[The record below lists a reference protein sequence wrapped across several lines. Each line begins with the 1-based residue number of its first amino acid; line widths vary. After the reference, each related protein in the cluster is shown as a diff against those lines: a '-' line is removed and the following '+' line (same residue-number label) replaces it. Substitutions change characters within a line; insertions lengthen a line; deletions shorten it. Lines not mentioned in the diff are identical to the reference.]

1 MALINCPECKKKIS
15 ETASKCPNCGYKIK
29 ANKIKHNITK
39 NNIYVIT
46 VFIII
51 FVIVISIS
59 NYSKK
64 DNNNTLTTTTTET
77 ISKNYYDIINNLS
90 LLKKEIVIIGDI
102 KLNLDIDETIS
113 GYKEQSSEIKKV
125 IIKDNKIYE
134 INNGIETLSDLID
147 DASYLNPTELIKYL
161 LNNKS
166 IKTTENNNNIYKY
179 NDLTVYVENEKI
191 TKVVFNNGYEINYN

>member
-1 MALINCPECKKKIS
+1 MKK
-15 ETASKCPNCGYKIK
+15 
-29 ANKIKHNITK
+29 NKK
-39 NNIYVIT
+39 NNNEEKMENFLDVLIRNYKT
-46 VFIII
+46 VPGVKIVLKLALYFIFIII
-51 FVIVISIS
+51 FVIVISVS

-113 GYKEQSSEIKKV
+113 GYEEQSSDIKKV

-134 INNGIETLSDLID
+134 INNEIETLCNLID

>member
-1 MALINCPECKKKIS
+1 MKK
-15 ETASKCPNCGYKIK
+15 
-29 ANKIKHNITK
+29 NKK
-39 NNIYVIT
+39 NNNEEKMENFLDVLIRNYKT
-46 VFIII
+46 VPGVKIVLKLALYFIFIII
-51 FVIVISIS
+51 FVIVISVS

-90 LLKKEIVIIGDI
+90 LLKKETVIIGDI
-102 KLNLDIDETIS
+102 NLNLYIDETIS

-125 IIKDNKIYE
+125 VIKDNKIYE

>member
-1 MALINCPECKKKIS
+1 MKK
-15 ETASKCPNCGYKIK
+15 
-29 ANKIKHNITK
+29 NKK
-39 NNIYVIT
+39 NNNEEKMENFLDVLIRNYKT
-46 VFIII
+46 VPGVKIVLKLALYFIFIII
-51 FVIVISIS
+51 FVIVISVS

-64 DNNNTLTTTTTET
+64 DNNNNTLTTTTTEA

-134 INNGIETLSDLID
+134 ITNGIETLSDLID

>member
-1 MALINCPECKKKIS
+1 MKK
-15 ETASKCPNCGYKIK
+15 
-29 ANKIKHNITK
+29 NKK
-39 NNIYVIT
+39 NNNEEKMENFLDVLIRNYKT
-46 VFIII
+46 VPGVKIVLKLALYFIFIII
-51 FVIVISIS
+51 FVIVISVS

-64 DNNNTLTTTTTET
+64 DNNNNNTLTTTTTEA

-125 IIKDNKIYE
+125 VIKDNKIYE

>member
-1 MALINCPECKKKIS
+1 MKK
-15 ETASKCPNCGYKIK
+15 
-29 ANKIKHNITK
+29 NKK
-39 NNIYVIT
+39 NNNEEKMENFLDVLIRNYKT
-46 VFIII
+46 VPGVKIVLKLALYFIFIII
-51 FVIVISIS
+51 FVIVISVS

-113 GYKEQSSEIKKV
+113 GYEEQSSEIKKV

-134 INNGIETLSDLID
+134 INNGIETLSNLID

-179 NDLTVYVENEKI
+179 NDLAVYVENEKI

>member
-1 MALINCPECKKKIS
+1 MKKNKKNNNEEKMENFLDVLIRN
-15 ETASKCPNCGYKIK
+15 YKIVPGV
-29 ANKIKHNITK
+29 KIVLKLALYFI
-39 NNIYVIT
+39 
-46 VFIII
+46 FIII

-113 GYKEQSSEIKKV
+113 GYEEQSSEIKKV

-134 INNGIETLSDLID
+134 INNGIETLSNLID

>member
-1 MALINCPECKKKIS
+1 MKK
-15 ETASKCPNCGYKIK
+15 
-29 ANKIKHNITK
+29 NKK
-39 NNIYVIT
+39 NNNEEKMENFLDVLIRNYKT
-46 VFIII
+46 VPGVKIVLKLALYFIFIII
-51 FVIVISIS
+51 FVIVISVS

-113 GYKEQSSEIKKV
+113 GYEEQSSEIKKV

-134 INNGIETLSDLID
+134 INNGIETLNNLID

-179 NDLTVYVENEKI
+179 NDLIVYVENEKI

>member
-1 MALINCPECKKKIS
+1 MKK
-15 ETASKCPNCGYKIK
+15 
-29 ANKIKHNITK
+29 NKK
-39 NNIYVIT
+39 NNNEETMENFLDVLIRNYKT
-46 VFIII
+46 VPGVKIVLKLALYFIFIII

>member
-1 MALINCPECKKKIS
+1 MKK
-15 ETASKCPNCGYKIK
+15 
-29 ANKIKHNITK
+29 NKK
-39 NNIYVIT
+39 NNNEEKMENFLDVLIRNYKT
-46 VFIII
+46 VPGVKIVLKLALYFIFIII
-51 FVIVISIS
+51 FVIVISVS

-90 LLKKEIVIIGDI
+90 LSKKEIVIIGDI

-113 GYKEQSSEIKKV
+113 GYEEQSSEIKKV

-134 INNGIETLSDLID
+134 INNGIETLSNLID

-191 TKVVFNNGYEINYN
+191 TKVVFYNGYEINYN

>member
-1 MALINCPECKKKIS
+1 MKK
-15 ETASKCPNCGYKIK
+15 
-29 ANKIKHNITK
+29 NKK
-39 NNIYVIT
+39 NNNEEKMENFLDVLIRNYKT
-46 VFIII
+46 VPGVKIVLKLALYFIFIII
-51 FVIVISIS
+51 FVIVISVS

-113 GYKEQSSEIKKV
+113 GYEEQSSEIKKV

-134 INNGIETLSDLID
+134 INNGIETLSNLMD

-179 NDLTVYVENEKI
+179 YDLTVYVENEKI

>member
-1 MALINCPECKKKIS
+1 MKK
-15 ETASKCPNCGYKIK
+15 
-29 ANKIKHNITK
+29 NKK
-39 NNIYVIT
+39 NNNEEKMENFLDVLIRNYKT
-46 VFIII
+46 VSGVKIVLKLALYFIFIII
-51 FVIVISIS
+51 FVIVISVS

-113 GYKEQSSEIKKV
+113 GYEEQSSEIKKV

-134 INNGIETLSDLID
+134 INNGIETLSNLID

>member
-1 MALINCPECKKKIS
+1 MKK
-15 ETASKCPNCGYKIK
+15 
-29 ANKIKHNITK
+29 NKK
-39 NNIYVIT
+39 NNNEEKMENFLDVLIRNYKT
-46 VFIII
+46 VPGVKIVLKLALYFIFIII

-64 DNNNTLTTTTTET
+64 DNNNTLTTTTTEI

-113 GYKEQSSEIKKV
+113 GYEEQSSEIKKV

-134 INNGIETLSDLID
+134 INNGIETLSNLID

>member
-1 MALINCPECKKKIS
+1 MKK
-15 ETASKCPNCGYKIK
+15 
-29 ANKIKHNITK
+29 NKK
-39 NNIYVIT
+39 NNNEEKMENFLDVLIRNYKT
-46 VFIII
+46 VPGVKIVLKLALYFIFIII
-51 FVIVISIS
+51 FVIVISVS

-113 GYKEQSSEIKKV
+113 GYEEQSSEIKKV

-134 INNGIETLSDLID
+134 INNGIETLSNLID

>member
-1 MALINCPECKKKIS
+1 MKK
-15 ETASKCPNCGYKIK
+15 
-29 ANKIKHNITK
+29 NKK
-39 NNIYVIT
+39 NNNEEKMENFLDVLIRNYKT
-46 VFIII
+46 VPGVKIVLKLALYFIFIII
-51 FVIVISIS
+51 FVIVISVS

-64 DNNNTLTTTTTET
+64 DNNNNTLTTTTTEA

-125 IIKDNKIYE
+125 VIKDNKIYE

-166 IKTTENNNNIYKY
+166 IKTTENNNNICKY

>member
-1 MALINCPECKKKIS
+1 MKK
-15 ETASKCPNCGYKIK
+15 
-29 ANKIKHNITK
+29 NKK
-39 NNIYVIT
+39 NNNEEKMENFLDVLIRNYKT
-46 VFIII
+46 VPGVKIVLKLALYFIFIII

-77 ISKNYYDIINNLS
+77 ISKNYYDIINSLS

-113 GYKEQSSEIKKV
+113 GYKEQSSDIKKV

-134 INNGIETLSDLID
+134 INNEIETLSDLID

>member
-1 MALINCPECKKKIS
+1 MKK
-15 ETASKCPNCGYKIK
+15 
-29 ANKIKHNITK
+29 NKK
-39 NNIYVIT
+39 NNNEEKMENFLDVLIRNYKT
-46 VFIII
+46 VPGVKIVLKLTLYFIFIII
-51 FVIVISIS
+51 FVIVISVS

-113 GYKEQSSEIKKV
+113 GYEEQSSEIKKV
-125 IIKDNKIYE
+125 MIKDNKIYE
-134 INNGIETLSDLID
+134 INNGIETLSNLID

>member
-1 MALINCPECKKKIS
+1 MKK
-15 ETASKCPNCGYKIK
+15 
-29 ANKIKHNITK
+29 NKK
-39 NNIYVIT
+39 NNNEEKMENFLDVLIRNYKT
-46 VFIII
+46 VPGVKIVLKLALYFIFIII
-51 FVIVISIS
+51 FVIVISVS

-113 GYKEQSSEIKKV
+113 GYEEQSSEIKKV

-134 INNGIETLSDLID
+134 INNGIETLSNLID

-179 NDLTVYVENEKI
+179 NDLIVYVENEKI

>member
-1 MALINCPECKKKIS
+1 MKK
-15 ETASKCPNCGYKIK
+15 
-29 ANKIKHNITK
+29 NKK
-39 NNIYVIT
+39 NNNEEKMENFLDVLIRNYKT
-46 VFIII
+46 VPGVKIVLKLALYFIFIII
-51 FVIVISIS
+51 FVIVISVS

-113 GYKEQSSEIKKV
+113 GYEEQSSEIKKV

-134 INNGIETLSDLID
+134 INNGIETLSNLID

-179 NDLTVYVENEKI
+179 NYLIVYVENEKI

>member
-1 MALINCPECKKKIS
+1 MKK
-15 ETASKCPNCGYKIK
+15 
-29 ANKIKHNITK
+29 NKK
-39 NNIYVIT
+39 NNNEEKMENFLDVLIRNYKT
-46 VFIII
+46 VPGVKIVLKLALYFIFIII
-51 FVIVISIS
+51 FVIVISVS

-102 KLNLDIDETIS
+102 KLNLDINETIS
-113 GYKEQSSEIKKV
+113 GYEEQSSEIKKV

-134 INNGIETLSDLID
+134 INNGIETLSNLID

>member
-1 MALINCPECKKKIS
+1 MKK
-15 ETASKCPNCGYKIK
+15 
-29 ANKIKHNITK
+29 NKK
-39 NNIYVIT
+39 NNNEEKMENFLDVLIRNYKT
-46 VFIII
+46 VPGVKIVLKLALYFIFIII

-113 GYKEQSSEIKKV
+113 GYEEQSSEIKKV

-134 INNGIETLSDLID
+134 INNGIETLSNLMD

>member
-1 MALINCPECKKKIS
+1 MKK
-15 ETASKCPNCGYKIK
+15 
-29 ANKIKHNITK
+29 NKK
-39 NNIYVIT
+39 NNNEEKMENFLDVLIRNYKT
-46 VFIII
+46 VPGVKIVLKLALYFIFIII

-64 DNNNTLTTTTTET
+64 DNNNTLTTTTTEA

-113 GYKEQSSEIKKV
+113 GYEEQSSEIKKV

-134 INNGIETLSDLID
+134 INNGIETLSNLID

-179 NDLTVYVENEKI
+179 NDLAVYVENEKI

>member
-1 MALINCPECKKKIS
+1 MKK
-15 ETASKCPNCGYKIK
+15 
-29 ANKIKHNITK
+29 NKK
-39 NNIYVIT
+39 NNNEEKMENFLDVLIRNYKT
-46 VFIII
+46 VPGVKIVLKLALYFIFIII
-51 FVIVISIS
+51 FVIVISVS

-64 DNNNTLTTTTTET
+64 DNNTLTTTTTEA

-179 NDLTVYVENEKI
+179 NDLTAYVENEKI

>member
-1 MALINCPECKKKIS
+1 MKK
-15 ETASKCPNCGYKIK
+15 
-29 ANKIKHNITK
+29 NKK
-39 NNIYVIT
+39 NNNEEKMENFLDVLIRNYKT
-46 VFIII
+46 VPGVKIVLKLALYFIFIII

-113 GYKEQSSEIKKV
+113 GYEEQSSEIKKV

-179 NDLTVYVENEKI
+179 NDLTVYVENEEI

>member
-1 MALINCPECKKKIS
+1 MKK
-15 ETASKCPNCGYKIK
+15 
-29 ANKIKHNITK
+29 NKK
-39 NNIYVIT
+39 NNNEEKMENFLDVLIRNYKT
-46 VFIII
+46 VPGVKIVLKLALYFIFIII
-51 FVIVISIS
+51 FVLVISVS

-77 ISKNYYDIINNLS
+77 ISKNYYDIINSLS

-113 GYKEQSSEIKKV
+113 SYKEQSSDIKKV

>member
-1 MALINCPECKKKIS
+1 MKK
-15 ETASKCPNCGYKIK
+15 
-29 ANKIKHNITK
+29 NKK
-39 NNIYVIT
+39 NNNEEKMENFLDVLIRNYKT
-46 VFIII
+46 VPGVKIVLKLALYFIFIII

-64 DNNNTLTTTTTET
+64 DNNNNNNNTLTTTTTET

-102 KLNLDIDETIS
+102 KLNLDINETIS
-113 GYKEQSSEIKKV
+113 GYEEQSSEIKKV

>member
-1 MALINCPECKKKIS
+1 MKK
-15 ETASKCPNCGYKIK
+15 
-29 ANKIKHNITK
+29 NKK
-39 NNIYVIT
+39 NNNEEKMENFLDVLIRNYKT
-46 VFIII
+46 VPGVKIVLKLALYFIFIII
-51 FVIVISIS
+51 FVIVISVS

-64 DNNNTLTTTTTET
+64 DNNNNNNTLTTTTTEA

-113 GYKEQSSEIKKV
+113 GYEEQSSEIKKV

-179 NDLTVYVENEKI
+179 NDLIVYVENEKI

>member
-1 MALINCPECKKKIS
+1 MKK
-15 ETASKCPNCGYKIK
+15 
-29 ANKIKHNITK
+29 NKK
-39 NNIYVIT
+39 NNNEEKMENFLDVLIRNYKT
-46 VFIII
+46 VPGVKIVLKLALYFIFIII

-102 KLNLDIDETIS
+102 KLNLDINETIS
-113 GYKEQSSEIKKV
+113 GYEEQSSEIKKV

>member
-1 MALINCPECKKKIS
+1 MKK
-15 ETASKCPNCGYKIK
+15 
-29 ANKIKHNITK
+29 NKK
-39 NNIYVIT
+39 NNNEEKMENFLDVLIRNYKT
-46 VFIII
+46 VPGVKIVLKLALYFIFIII
-51 FVIVISIS
+51 FVIVISVS

-113 GYKEQSSEIKKV
+113 GYEEQSSEIKKV

-134 INNGIETLSDLID
+134 INNGIETLSNLID

-166 IKTTENNNNIYKY
+166 IKTTENNKPLKMPCSFSLYLFYFQQSIYFHNFQNQETQTSGNK
-179 NDLTVYVENEKI
+179 
-191 TKVVFNNGYEINYN
+191 

>member
-1 MALINCPECKKKIS
+1 MKK
-15 ETASKCPNCGYKIK
+15 
-29 ANKIKHNITK
+29 NKK
-39 NNIYVIT
+39 NNNEEKMENFLDVLIRNYKT
-46 VFIII
+46 VPGVKIVLKLALYFIFIII
-51 FVIVISIS
+51 FVIVISVS

-102 KLNLDIDETIS
+102 KLNLYIDETIS

-134 INNGIETLSDLID
+134 INNGIETLSNLID

-179 NDLTVYVENEKI
+179 NDLIVYVENEKI

>member
-1 MALINCPECKKKIS
+1 MKK
-15 ETASKCPNCGYKIK
+15 
-29 ANKIKHNITK
+29 NKK
-39 NNIYVIT
+39 NNNEEKMENFLDVLIRNYKT
-46 VFIII
+46 VPGVKIVLKLTLYFIFIII

-113 GYKEQSSEIKKV
+113 GYEEQSSEIKKV

-134 INNGIETLSDLID
+134 INNGIEALSNLID

>member
-1 MALINCPECKKKIS
+1 MKK
-15 ETASKCPNCGYKIK
+15 
-29 ANKIKHNITK
+29 NKK
-39 NNIYVIT
+39 NNNEEKMENFLDVLIRNYKT
-46 VFIII
+46 VPGVKIVLKLALYFIFIII

-113 GYKEQSSEIKKV
+113 GYEEQSSEIKKV

-134 INNGIETLSDLID
+134 INNEIETLSNLID

>member
-1 MALINCPECKKKIS
+1 MKKNKKDNNEEKMENFLDVLIRNYKTVPGVKIL
-15 ETASKCPNCGYKIK
+15 
-29 ANKIKHNITK
+29 TK
-39 NNIYVIT
+39 LFLYFI
-46 VFIII
+46 FIITFI
-51 FVIVISIS
+51 TIISIS

-64 DNNNTLTTTTTET
+64 AASDTSTTTTTTET

-113 GYKEQSSEIKKV
+113 GYEEQSSEIKKV

-134 INNGIETLSDLID
+134 INNGIETLSNLID

>member
-1 MALINCPECKKKIS
+1 MKK
-15 ETASKCPNCGYKIK
+15 
-29 ANKIKHNITK
+29 NKK
-39 NNIYVIT
+39 NNNEEKMENFLDVLIRNYKT
-46 VFIII
+46 VPGVKIVLKLALYFIFIII
-51 FVIVISIS
+51 FVIVISVS

-64 DNNNTLTTTTTET
+64 DNNNNTLTTTTTET

-102 KLNLDIDETIS
+102 KLNLDINETIS
-113 GYKEQSSEIKKV
+113 GYEEQSSEIKKV

>member
-1 MALINCPECKKKIS
+1 MKK
-15 ETASKCPNCGYKIK
+15 
-29 ANKIKHNITK
+29 NKK
-39 NNIYVIT
+39 NNNEEKMENFLDVLIRNYKT
-46 VFIII
+46 VPGVKIVLKLALYFIFIII
-51 FVIVISIS
+51 FVIVISVS

-64 DNNNTLTTTTTET
+64 DNNNNTLTTTTTEA

-125 IIKDNKIYE
+125 VIKDNKIYE
-134 INNGIETLSDLID
+134 INNGIETLSNLMD

>member
-1 MALINCPECKKKIS
+1 MKK
-15 ETASKCPNCGYKIK
+15 
-29 ANKIKHNITK
+29 NKK
-39 NNIYVIT
+39 NNNEEKMENFLDVLIRNYKT
-46 VFIII
+46 VPGVKIVLKLALYFIFIII

-64 DNNNTLTTTTTET
+64 DNNTLTTTTTEI

-113 GYKEQSSEIKKV
+113 GYEEQSSEIKKV

-134 INNGIETLSDLID
+134 INNGIETLSNLID

>member
-1 MALINCPECKKKIS
+1 MKKNKKNKNEEKMENFLDVLIRNYKTVPGVKIVLKLALYFI
-15 ETASKCPNCGYKIK
+15 
-29 ANKIKHNITK
+29 
-39 NNIYVIT
+39 
-46 VFIII
+46 FIII
-51 FVIVISIS
+51 FVIVISVS

-113 GYKEQSSEIKKV
+113 GYEEQSSEIKKV

>member
-1 MALINCPECKKKIS
+1 MKK
-15 ETASKCPNCGYKIK
+15 
-29 ANKIKHNITK
+29 NKK
-39 NNIYVIT
+39 NNNEEKMENFLDVLIRNYKT
-46 VFIII
+46 VPGVKIVLKLALYFIFIII

-64 DNNNTLTTTTTET
+64 DNNNNTLTTTTTET

-113 GYKEQSSEIKKV
+113 GYEEQSSEIKKV

-134 INNGIETLSDLID
+134 INNGIETLSNLID

-179 NDLTVYVENEKI
+179 NDLTVYVENEEI

>member
-1 MALINCPECKKKIS
+1 MKK
-15 ETASKCPNCGYKIK
+15 
-29 ANKIKHNITK
+29 NKK
-39 NNIYVIT
+39 NNNEEKMENFLDVLIRNYKT
-46 VFIII
+46 VPGVKIVLKLALYFIFIII

-113 GYKEQSSEIKKV
+113 GYEEQSSEIKKV
-125 IIKDNKIYE
+125 MIKDNKIYE
-134 INNGIETLSDLID
+134 INNGIETLCNLID

>member
-1 MALINCPECKKKIS
+1 MKK
-15 ETASKCPNCGYKIK
+15 
-29 ANKIKHNITK
+29 NKK
-39 NNIYVIT
+39 NNNEEKMENFLDVLIRNYKT
-46 VFIII
+46 VPGVKIVLKLALYFIFIII

-102 KLNLDIDETIS
+102 KLNLDINETIS
-113 GYKEQSSEIKKV
+113 GYEEQSSEIKKV

-134 INNGIETLSDLID
+134 INNGIETLSNLID